1 MSNRGSVWNEYESV
15 ENLSNKVFKAK
26 KNNSNEMFVIKQ
38 IIGQRRISLENR
50 NKIKQLNS
58 EHYIK
63 IIDIIEEEYS
73 IFIIME
79 LLDYDLENY
88 LKNKNNEFS
97 IKDLWLLLSQLKDV
111 FFELNNKKIIL
122 ENIQLSNILVSNKNN
137 KINYKLAN
145 FNIFN
150 PENEDCLTVNQE
162 NTIFD
167 APEFLNNRNMSQKS
181 MIYNLGILIYYILLR
196 EYPYTERNEIKLLN
210 SIRENKLEFKI
221 EENKDI
227 EELIKKMLIYEEDN
241 RISFEDFYNDKFFH
255 NEIDCK
261 IKIPK
266 KGIYEGKLKEG
277 KREGKGKMT
286 YDNGDEY
293 NGEWEND
300 KKNGEG
306 IYKYANGD
314 EYEGEWKNNKKN
326 GEGIYKYANGDEYDG
341 KWENDK
347 KNGKGTY
354 IYKKSNNY
362 FIGYWKDDKKEGDG
376 EIFIQKNKKNLKG
389 QWKDNKYIK
398 H

>member
-38 IIGQRRISLENR
+38 IIGQKKISLENR

-88 LKNKNNEFS
+88 LKNNEFS

-150 PENEDCLTVNQE
+150 PEKEDCLTVNQE

-167 APEFLNNRNMSQKS
+167 APEFLNNTNMSQKS

-196 EYPYTERNEIKLLN
+196 KYPYTERNEIKLLK
-210 SIRENKLEFKI
+210 SIKMNKLEFKI

-314 EYEGEWKNNKKN
+314 EYEGEW
-326 GEGIYKYANGDEYDG
+326 
-341 KWENDK
+341 ENDK
-347 KNGKGTY
+347 KNGKGKY

>member
-38 IIGQRRISLENR
+38 IIGQKKISLENR

-88 LKNKNNEFS
+88 LKNNEFS

-167 APEFLNNRNMSQKS
+167 APEFLKNTNMSQKS

-196 EYPYTERNEIKLLN
+196 EYPYTERNEFRLLN
-210 SIRENKLEFKI
+210 SIRENNLEFKI

-227 EELIKKMLIYEEDN
+227 EELIKKML
-241 RISFEDFYNDKFFH
+241 KF
-255 NEIDCK
+255 
-261 IKIPK
+261 
-266 KGIYEGKLKEG
+266 
-277 KREGKGKMT
+277 
-286 YDNGDEY
+286 
-293 NGEWEND
+293 
-300 KKNGEG
+300 
-306 IYKYANGD
+306 AN
-314 EYEGEWKNNKKN
+314 
-326 GEGIYKYANGDEYDG
+326 
-341 KWENDK
+341 
-347 KNGKGTY
+347 
-354 IYKKSNNY
+354 
-362 FIGYWKDDKKEGDG
+362 
-376 EIFIQKNKKNLKG
+376 L
-389 QWKDNKYIK
+389 
-398 H
+398 